1 MPKQTQL
8 ARLRTEAGLTQ
19 RDMATLLKTS
29 QPWVCRLEA
38 NPDAATVRSLRRYL
52 SALGYDLA
60 YVPAINGNSA
70 SL

>member
-1 MPKQTQL
+1 MPQQTPL
-8 ARLRTEAGLTQ
+8 ARLRTDAGLTQ

-38 NPDAATVRSLRRYL
+38 NPDASTVRSLRRYL
-52 SALGYDLA
+52 SALGYDLVHA
-60 YVPAINGNSA
+60 PAINRKPT

>member
-1 MPKQTQL
+1 MPQQTHL
-8 ARLRTEAGLTQ
+8 ARLRTDAGLTQ

-52 SALGYDLA
+52 SALGYDLVH
-60 YVPAINGNSA
+60 VPAINRKA
-70 SL
+70 TSL

>member
-1 MPKQTQL
+1 MHKPTQL

-52 SALGYDLA
+52 GALGYDL
-60 YVPAINGNSA
+60 VHLPAINRNA
-70 SL
+70 SSL